1 MEEQP
6 SFEASQSE
14 AKGSRQE
21 RIAGFVKQLVVVL
34 VISFVGSALY
44 TLIVGPQN
52 TSGFSNGLFIVG
64 AMLLVIG
71 LLPLLSDIFGRST
84 MTLRKKDQT
93 LKDIMDGERERS
105 QRDSSISS
113 LLTVGG
119 FIVIFLSFIIGFS
132 MD

>member
-6 SFEASQSE
+6 SFEASESK

-21 RIAGFVKQLVVVL
+21 RIAVFFKQLVVVL
-34 VISFVGSALY
+34 IISFVGSTLY
-44 TLIVGPQN
+44 TLIIGPQN
-52 TSGFSNGLFIVG
+52 TSSFSNGLFIVG

-105 QRDSSISS
+105 QRDGSISS
-113 LLTVGG
+113 LLTFGG
-119 FIVIFLSFIIGFS
+119 FIVIVLSFIIAFS

>member
-6 SFEASQSE
+6 SFEASQS
-14 AKGSRQE
+14 KVQGSRQE

>member
-6 SFEASQSE
+6 SFEASESK

-21 RIAGFVKQLVVVL
+21 RIAVFFKQLVVVL
-34 VISFVGSALY
+34 IISFVGSTLY
-44 TLIVGPQN
+44 TLIIGPQN
-52 TSGFSNGLFIVG
+52 TNGFSSGLFIVG
-64 AMLLVIG
+64 AILLVIG

-84 MTLRKKDQT
+84 VTLRKKDQT
-93 LKDIMDGERERS
+93 LKDVLDGERERS

-119 FIVIFLSFIIGFS
+119 FIVIVLSFIIGFS
-132 MD
+132 ME